1 MDFTKLNKNT
11 FEKIEWNVKT
21 DGFTFKKLADFYKYG
36 VTAVRV
42 FGFFFTKS
50 SEYGLQPVAIAKNCL
65 INLPKH
71 KTEVISDMLKNADCV
86 SAIKN
91 GECSL
96 KLREY
101 KSKYGKTCYDFD
113 FINTPQVLSET
124 PKATD
129 ATETTETTD
138 ATETTEE
145 QPDILF

>member
-11 FEKIEWNVKT
+11 FEKIEWNVDTK
-21 DGFTFKKLADFYKYG
+21 DFTFKKLSDFYNYG

-50 SEYGLQPVAIAKNCL
+50 SEYGLQPVAIARNCL

-71 KTEVISDMLKNADCV
+71 KKDVISDMLKNADCV
-86 SAIKN
+86 NAIKN

-96 KLREY
+96 KIREY

-113 FINTPQVLSET
+113 FINTPKVLAET
-124 PKATD
+124 PK
-129 ATETTETTD
+129 ATETTETT
-138 ATETTEE
+138 ETTEK
-145 QPDILF
+145 QPDIF

>member
-11 FEKIEWNVKT
+11 FEKIEWNVDTK
-21 DGFTFKKLADFYKYG
+21 DFTFKKLSDFYNMG
-36 VTAVRV
+36 VKTVRV

-50 SEYGLQPVAIAKNCL
+50 EEYGLQPVAIARNCL

-71 KTEVISDMLKNADCV
+71 KKDTISDMLKNADCV

-91 GECSL
+91 GDCSL

-124 PKATD
+124 PKAT
-129 ATETTETTD
+129 ETTD
-138 ATETTEE
+138 ATETTEK
-145 QPDILF
+145 QPDIF

>member
-11 FEKIEWNVKT
+11 FEKIEWNVDTK
-21 DGFTFKKLADFYKYG
+21 DFTFKKLSDFYNMG
-36 VTAVRV
+36 VKTVRV

-50 SEYGLQPVAIAKNCL
+50 AEYGLQPVAIARNCL

-71 KTEVISDMLKNADCV
+71 KKDTISDMLKNADCV

-91 GECSL
+91 GDCSL

-124 PKATD
+124 PKAT
-129 ATETTETTD
+129 ETTD
-138 ATETTEE
+138 ATETTEK
-145 QPDILF
+145 QPDIF

>member
-11 FEKIEWNVKT
+11 FEKIEWNVDTK
-21 DGFTFKKLADFYKYG
+21 DFTFKKLSDFYNMG
-36 VTAVRV
+36 VKTVRV

-50 SEYGLQPVAIAKNCL
+50 EEYGLQPVAIARNCL

-71 KTEVISDMLKNADCV
+71 KKDTISDMLKNADCV
-86 SAIKN
+86 NAIKN

-96 KLREY
+96 KIREY

-124 PKATD
+124 PKAT
-129 ATETTETTD
+129 ETTETTD
-138 ATETTEE
+138 ATETTEK
-145 QPDILF
+145 QPDIF

>member
-11 FEKIEWNVKT
+11 FEKIEWNVDTK
-21 DGFTFKKLADFYKYG
+21 DFTFKKLSDFYNMG
-36 VTAVRV
+36 VKTVRV

-50 SEYGLQPVAIAKNCL
+50 EEYGLQPVAIARNCL

-71 KTEVISDMLKNADCV
+71 KKDTISDMLKNADCV
-86 SAIKN
+86 NAIKN

-96 KLREY
+96 KIREY

-124 PKATD
+124 PKAT
-129 ATETTETTD
+129 ETTD
-138 ATETTEE
+138 ATETTEK
-145 QPDILF
+145 QPDIF